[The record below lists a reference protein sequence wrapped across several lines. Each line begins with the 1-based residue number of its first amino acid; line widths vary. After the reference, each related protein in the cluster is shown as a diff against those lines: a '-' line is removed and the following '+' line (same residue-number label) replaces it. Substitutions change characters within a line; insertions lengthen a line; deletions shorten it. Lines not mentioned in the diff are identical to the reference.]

1 MDPYDWFCGPGSHID
16 RQRDSLV
23 VAPAE
28 LGQVR
33 QFLNADDGVVD
44 GRLKTLSDGVGQ
56 NHSDHDGQNVT
67 DLTRQ
72 LKHDHGRGNRVCD
85 RSG

>member
-1 MDPYDWFCGPGSHID
+1 MYTYID
-16 RQRDSLV
+16 RQRDSLM

-33 QFLNADDGVVD
+33 QFLNADYGVVD
-44 GRLKTLSDGVGQ
+44 GRLKTLSDGVGE
-56 NHSDHDGQNVT
+56 NHSNHDGQNVT

-85 RSG
+85 CSG

>member
-1 MDPYDWFCGPGSHID
+1 MLRKQNVSRRCVRS
-16 RQRDSLV
+16 QNSLV

-33 QFLNADDGVVD
+33 QLLDADNRVVD
-44 GRLKTLSDGVGQ
+44 GRLKTLSDGVGE

-67 DLTRQ
+67 YLTGQ
-72 LKHDHGRGNRVCD
+72 LKHDHGCGNGVCD